1 MGKMT
6 HTDEKKKAVQA
17 IRNSSLQYLPMS
29 SSVMQRSGVVD
40 VLWRNMLCT
49 IPGEKGSSDAEYTVG
64 RHATLASEAFEKAS
78 VTCTEVDRM
87 DAYIFG

>member
-1 MGKMT
+1 MIPT
-6 HTDEKKKAVQA
+6 
-17 IRNSSLQYLPMS
+17 
-29 SSVMQRSGVVD
+29 D
-40 VLWRNMLCT
+40 VLFRNAEIWGSGCAVEKYMLCT
-49 IPGEKGSSDAEYTVG
+49 IPGEMGSSDAEYTVG